1 MNYDWSW
8 TIFLDLSSNGI
19 DTYLYNLLTGVGW
32 TLALSLSAGLASLIL
47 GSIVAVL
54 RTAPSMVLHFIG
66 TVYVEI
72 FRNIPLLVQMFLWY
86 FVLPELLPK
95 DWGDAL
101 KQMGQPWGQFI
112 PAVLCLSFY
121 GTARLAET
129 LRAGIQ
135 SLPRGQGQA
144 GTAMG
149 LTTAQ
154 VYRYV
159 IMPQAYRIVI
169 APLTSEFMGIV
180 KYSSVALTIGLLEL
194 TGQARAMQEFSF
206 HIFEAFSAA
215 TVGYLVINGCVVL
228 VMHYLEQHFA
238 LPGRIGWKA
247 RMKLSGSAS

>member
-8 TIFLDLSSNGI
+8 AIFLDLSANGV
-19 DTYLYNLLTGVGW
+19 DTYLYNLLNGVGW
-32 TLALSLSAGLASLIL
+32 TLALSLSAGFASCVL
-47 GSIVAVL
+47 GSAVAIL
-54 RTAPSMVLHFIG
+54 RTAPSLLLRTMG
-66 TVYVEI
+66 TAYVEV

-86 FVLPELLPK
+86 FVLPELLPTE
-95 DWGDAL
+95 WGNAL
-101 KQMGQPWGQFI
+101 KQMAQPWGQFI

-135 SLPRGQGQA
+135 SLPRGQSYA

-149 LTTAQ
+149 LTAVQ

-159 IMPQAYRIVI
+159 IMPQAYRLVI

-228 VMHYLEQHFA
+228 IMHCLERHFA
-238 LPGRIGWKA
+238 LPGGVGWHA

>member
-8 TIFLDLSSNGI
+8 RIFLELSSNGV
-19 DTYLYNLLTGVGW
+19 DSYLHKLLIGVGW
-32 TLALSLSAGLASLIL
+32 TLALSLSAGFIALIFGSL
-47 GSIVAVL
+47 VAIL
-54 RTAPSMVLHFIG
+54 RTARPVWLQLIG

-135 SLPRGQGQA
+135 SLPGGQRQA

-149 LTTAQ
+149 LTPVQ

-159 IMPQAYRIVI
+159 IMPQAYRVVI
-169 APLTSEFMGIV
+169 PPLTSEFMGIV

-215 TVGYLVINGCVVL
+215 TVGYLLINGCVVL
-228 VMHYLEQHFA
+228 VMHYVERHFA
-238 LPGRIGWKA
+238 LPGRIGWNA
-247 RMKLSGSAS
+247 RMKLSGAAS